1 MPNFQNGKV
10 YSIRSYQTN
19 MVYIGSTTQSLA
31 KRIGGH
37 RCDYRKHLVGNRRY
51 LSSYEIIKYEDN
63 YIELIQEFKCSN
75 KMELGRREG
84 EIIRTTENCV
94 NKNVAGRTPK
104 EYNTDKFDTR
114 KQNEKQYRI
123 KNAESIKQHKQQ
135 YYQNNKETIDT
146 RIQQYRIKNAES
158 IKQRAQQYYQNNKET
173 IYKQEKQ
180 YRIKNAES
188 IKQHKQQY
196 YEHNKDKLKQ
206 KVDCLCGGKYTHTG
220 KSRHLRT
227 AKHINYLSTLTEIP
241 LSSDSQEP
249 NQIPANSTEHV
260 L

>member
-31 KRIGGH
+31 KRIGAH
-37 RCDYRKHLVGNRRY
+37 RANYRAY
-51 LSSYEIIKYEDN
+51 LNGKFHNVSSFEIIKYDDA
-63 YIELIQEFKCSN
+63 YIELTEEYSCQN
-75 KMELGRREG
+75 KMELERREG
-84 EIIRTTENCV
+84 QIIRITANCV
-94 NKNVAGRTPK
+94 NRCIVGRTRT
-104 EYNTDKFDTR
+104 EYYQDSVDKI
-114 KQNEKQYRI
+114 KQYYQDNQDEIKAKQKQYRI
-123 KNAESIKQHKQQ
+123 
-135 YYQNNKETIDT
+135 D
-146 RIQQYRIKNAES
+146 NAES

-227 AKHINYLSTLTEIP
+227 AKHINYLALTEIP
-241 LSSDSQEP
+241 LSSD
-249 NQIPANSTEHV
+249 
-260 L
+260 LL